1 MKDLAP
7 KIEKSLFQNMKEFST
22 ATVYEITTTANHL
35 PFGIAIADIL
45 QFTPHFHKLTI
56 ETYTVVQGTLEVSL
70 DQNKY
75 LLSPGDVIK
84 ILPNV
89 IHSAR
94 SLGDEPARITV
105 TTIPEFSPDDNYLV
119 TDEMELKQPSD
130 ATPMQPL
137 ETKPL
142 SRQYDYLA
150 PDGSEI
156 RLLPEMHGGSLAH
169 CLLPAG
175 KTSIAV
181 SHRTVEE
188 LWFCIS
194 GKGEVWRKKVD
205 FEQVDELSPGVS
217 VTIPTGTH
225 FQFRNTGD
233 EPLCILITTMPPW
246 PGADE
251 AVPVPGKW

>member
-1 MKDLAP
+1 MKELAP
-7 KIEKSLFQNMKEFST
+7 IIEESLYQNKKEFS
-22 ATVYEITTTANHL
+22 AEIVYEITTSATAL

-45 QFTPHFHKLTI
+45 QSTPHFHNLTT

-70 DQNKY
+70 DHKKY
-75 LLSPGDVIK
+75 LVSPGDVIK
-84 ILPNV
+84 IPPNV

-94 SLGDEPARITV
+94 SLGDESARITV
-105 TTIPEFSPDDNYLV
+105 ITIPEFSLDDYFVV
-119 TDEMELKQPSD
+119 TDEMQLERPSD
-130 ATPMQPL
+130 ATQIPLL

-142 SRQYDYLA
+142 PRHYDYLA

-156 RLLPEMHGGSLAH
+156 RLLPKMYGGSLAH

-188 LWFCIS
+188 LWYCIS
-194 GKGEVWRKKVD
+194 GKGQVWRKKD
-205 FEQVDELSPGVS
+205 NFEHLDKLSPSVS
-217 VTIPTGTH
+217 ITIPTGTH
-225 FQFRNTGD
+225 FQFRNIGD

-251 AVPVPGKW
+251 AVPVMGKW